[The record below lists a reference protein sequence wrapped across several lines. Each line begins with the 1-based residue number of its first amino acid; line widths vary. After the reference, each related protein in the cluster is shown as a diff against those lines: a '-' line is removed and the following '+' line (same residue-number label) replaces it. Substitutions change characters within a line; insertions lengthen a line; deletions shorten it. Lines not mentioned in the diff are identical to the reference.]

1 MGEYRIGD
9 ALHQFMNKS
18 NLRNGIRAVQITQIW
33 EEIMGKTIAKYTQK
47 IGIINNTL
55 FIYTPVG
62 PLKNELQFQKA
73 QNIERLNEKLQEILI
88 QEVVIR

>member
-1 MGEYRIGD
+1 MGEYSIGD

-18 NLRNGIRAVQITQIW
+18 NLRNGLRALQITQIW
-33 EEIMGKTIAKYTQK
+33 EEVMGKTIAKYTEK
-47 IGIINNTL
+47 IEIINNTL

-73 QNIERLNEKLQEILI
+73 QIIERINEKLQEPLI

>member
-33 EEIMGKTIAKYTQK
+33 EEVMGKTIAKYTEK
-47 IGIINNTL
+47 IEIINNTL

-73 QNIERLNEKLQEILI
+73 QIIERLNEKLQEPLI

>member
-9 ALHQFMNKS
+9 ALQQFMNKS

-33 EEIMGKTIAKYTQK
+33 EEIMGKTIAKYTEK

-73 QNIERLNEKLQEILI
+73 QNIERLNEKLQETLI

>member
-1 MGEYRIGD
+1 MGEYSIGD
-9 ALHQFMNKS
+9 ALHQFINKS
-18 NLRNGIRAVQITQIW
+18 NLRNGLRAVQITQIW
-33 EEIMGKTIAKYTQK
+33 EEVMGKTIAKYTEK
-47 IGIINNTL
+47 IEIINNTL

-73 QNIERLNEKLQEILI
+73 QIIERINEKLQEPLI